1 MKKTF
6 GRSSSVVYFRNILPQ
21 TYKDKANGYYKYGY
35 NDQLPLD
42 LINIINNSGTAK
54 KACKKYSD
62 YIQADGF
69 VNEIAS
75 NYKVNG
81 KETADKI
88 LGKIALSFGYF
99 AGVALHV
106 SRLGN
111 GAVGKI
117 TVMPFHK
124 VRRGING
131 DFYFNNTIGTEKY
144 EKDKWVTLQPFKG
157 TIANYNDII
166 DNKEN
171 YGGRGEILYVYDGN
185 PFDSD
190 IYPIPDYVA
199 SLEDLKTSSELS
211 KMDYEAVLNGFALGG
226 IMTFIGIDDTTEDED
241 GLTDRQKVESAMM
254 QFTGLKKNK
263 DGLTDRFGV
272 MTNFVA
278 TPEQVPTFTGNDPKP
293 ILEASNTKRD
303 IIERAVCKLFGVH
316 PVLLGFSEASVLGN
330 DKAIAQASDMLRI
343 TVNPIQ
349 RLITETFEMLYGTS
363 IDWTISEFGV
373 EINIPTEGDRI
384 LKTLNSL
391 SPLLATKVIDLIP
404 PEKLLNA
411 LGIESPQPTTTA
423 P

>member
-1 MKKTF
+1 
-6 GRSSSVVYFRNILPQ
+6 
-21 TYKDKANGYYKYGY
+21 
-35 NDQLPLD
+35 
-42 LINIINNSGTAK
+42 
-54 KACKKYSD
+54 
-62 YIQADGF
+62 
-69 VNEIAS
+69 
-75 NYKVNG
+75 
-81 KETADKI
+81 
-88 LGKIALSFGYF
+88 
-99 AGVALHV
+99 
-106 SRLGN
+106 
-111 GAVGKI
+111 
-117 TVMPFHK
+117 MPFHK

-144 EKDKWVTLQPFKG
+144 EKDKWVTLQPFNG
-157 TIANYNDII
+157 TIANYTDII

-226 IMTFIGIDDTTEDED
+226 IMTFIGIDDTTQDED

-349 RLITETFEMLYGTS
+349 RLITETFEMLYGTA
-363 IDWTISEFGV
+363 IDWELSEFGV
-373 EINIPTEGDRI
+373 NKLNII
-384 LKTLNSL
+384 
-391 SPLLATKVIDLIP
+391 
-404 PEKLLNA
+404 
-411 LGIESPQPTTTA
+411 QP
-423 P
+423 

>member
-1 MKKTF
+1 MILHKMK
-6 GRSSSVVYFRNILPQ
+6 
-21 TYKDKANGYYKYGY
+21 
-35 NDQLPLD
+35 
-42 LINIINNSGTAK
+42 
-54 KACKKYSD
+54 
-62 YIQADGF
+62 
-69 VNEIAS
+69 
-75 NYKVNG
+75 
-81 KETADKI
+81 
-88 LGKIALSFGYF
+88 
-99 AGVALHV
+99 
-106 SRLGN
+106 
-111 GAVGKI
+111 
-117 TVMPFHK
+117 TV
-124 VRRGING
+124 
-131 DFYFNNTIGTEKY
+131 
-144 EKDKWVTLQPFKG
+144 
-157 TIANYNDII
+157 
-166 DNKEN
+166 
-171 YGGRGEILYVYDGN
+171 
-185 PFDSD
+185 
-190 IYPIPDYVA
+190 
-199 SLEDLKTSSELS
+199 
-211 KMDYEAVLNGFALGG
+211 
-226 IMTFIGIDDTTEDED
+226 
-241 GLTDRQKVESAMM
+241 LTDRQKVESAMM

-349 RLITETFEMLYGTS
+349 RLITETFEMLYGTA

-373 EINIPTEGDRI
+373 EINIPSEGDRI

-411 LGIESPQPTTTA
+411 LGIESPQQTTTA